1 MRYFNFFFSKGCG
14 LMDTC
19 ISLVKFTEYVL
30 FSFQILYFLIPNFSP
45 GEDVQILK
53 NKPPYTLSKP

>member
-1 MRYFNFFFSKGCG
+1 
-14 LMDTC
+14 MDTC